1 MVTDKSYYEWLLFYW
16 MPYDND
22 LWRYGPPIVQM
33 LARGAQGENT
43 LVVVVSDLSGED
55 YLTRRII
62 TKGEIAET
70 HQLPTADSS
79 SVQIYAEQLEWIR
92 SRFDAN
98 RWAAIFLGHSGRLD
112 EVSPD
117 EQPLEGKRSWIQWMN
132 IVQLAD
138 VLSGFNRS
146 LDNRMELLFLQNC
159 CKGTI
164 EVHYSFRN
172 SAKFTLSSQTVLGAP
187 NYYYERLLGSLVDNP
202 YITGAELAARVMKF
216 ERDDMYN
223 GYTVTDNQ
231 ALAILP
237 SKIEPLVEA
246 ILRSGLTTVRISEL
260 DSYDYAGYRLVD
272 AVAFFRLLATQ
283 TGVDPRTLD
292 GFVSFLT
299 TSVICRYR
307 ESPKTRYRGLSGL
320 SLLLPSSR
328 EQLERYSYM
337 EAFSELKLI
346 DLLDGLLR

>member
-1 MVTDKSYYEWLLFYW
+1 
-16 MPYDND
+16 MPYDNK
-22 LWRYGPPIVQM
+22 LWRFGPPILQM
-33 LARGAQGENT
+33 LARGAPGENT
-43 LVVVVSDLSGED
+43 LVVVVSDLSGEE

-62 TKGEIAET
+62 TKGQIAET

-92 SRFDAN
+92 SRFDAD
-98 RWAAIFLGHSGRLD
+98 RWAVIFLGHSGRLD

-117 EQPLEGKRSWIQWMN
+117 ERPVVGKRSWIQWMN

-138 VLSGFNRS
+138 VLSEFNRG
-146 LDNRMELLFLQNC
+146 LDNRMQLLFLQNC

-164 EVHYSFRN
+164 EVHYGFRN

-187 NYYYERLLGSLVDNP
+187 NYYYEGLLHSLIDNP
-202 YITGAELAARVMKF
+202 CIPGAQLAERIMKF

-237 SKIEPLVEA
+237 SKIEPLLEA
-246 ILRSGLTTVRISEL
+246 ILRSGLKAVRISEL
-260 DSYDYAGYRLVD
+260 DSYNYAGDRLVD
-272 AVAFFRLLATQ
+272 AVAFFRLLGTQ

-292 GFVSFLT
+292 GFVNFLT
-299 TSVICRYR
+299 TSVICNYH
-307 ESPKTRYRGLSGL
+307 ESPKTKYRGLSGL

-328 EQLERYSYM
+328 EQLENYRYM
-337 EAFSELKLI
+337 EAFSELKLV